1 MIRPIDVAHVNLN
14 VTDLERA
21 IRFYTEVLGFTV
33 ALQYEG
39 AVAWLNFG
47 QYREGVAGLGQGF
60 HDLALYR
67 VVQPAIEDR
76 RTRAGMN
83 HVALR
88 LASPDEVDRAAEFLA
103 VKGIRVLK
111 GPQTHKEDN
120 DRYLYF
126 EDPDGNMIELVYHPL
141 GMEDSRGN
149 KVEVVPDAQG
159 LRWSQRPDFVASAH
173 RGA

>member
-14 VTDLERA
+14 VTDLDRA
-21 IRFYTEVLGFTV
+21 VRFYTEILGFRV

-47 QYREGVAGLGQGF
+47 QYRDGVGGLGQGF
-60 HDLALYR
+60 HDLALYQ
-67 VVQPAIEDR
+67 VPDPAHDDS

-88 LASPDEVDRAAEFLA
+88 LRTPEEVDRAAGDLRA
-103 VKGIRVLK
+103 KGVKILK
-111 GPQTHKEDN
+111 GPLTHKEDG

-126 EDPDGNMIELVYHPL
+126 EDPDKNIIELVA
-141 GMEDSRGN
+141 ST
-149 KVEVVPDAQG
+149 VEGWPAKF
-159 LRWSQRPDFVASAH
+159 LAH
-173 RGA
+173 